1 MIIMNEKIKSAS
13 EFLNSLK
20 GDNIESSNNI
30 FFRGHS
36 DEKYDLEPSIY
47 RKGDTSKTTLYIDNE
62 DKIYREMITKLPYE
76 FKDKTT
82 IESLALMQHY
92 GVPTRILDLT
102 TNALVALYFACTG
115 NNDKDGE
122 VLVFDIS
129 EENICYSDSD
139 RVTILANLAK
149 CDKDFF
155 YKKELLPLYEQ
166 KLKFLEN
173 KKNQQNII
181 DYNYQS
187 VLDYIDSKRK
197 EIEKYLADVCFDF
210 ETNIDERIEGWIN
223 EYSGCK
229 EVYYRNEIKNKILDI
244 IWDVIKNVS
253 IPYTISIINERYFGK
268 LLHNIKD
275 DKSYFQ
281 PIINPNDVG
290 SVFAIRPKLDNPRII
305 RQQGAFLIF
314 GVKEKESSAIGSG
327 ESIKSMAKIND
338 NWIIRGKKT
347 EGENQRII
355 IESESKKQI
364 LKELEMLGINEATLF
379 PEIDIV
385 AKYVKTQYA
394 S

>member
-1 MIIMNEKIKSAS
+1 M
-13 EFLNSLK
+13 L
-20 GDNIESSNNI
+20 
-30 FFRGHS
+30 
-36 DEKYDLEPSIY
+36 PS
-47 RKGDTSKTTLYIDNE
+47 
-62 DKIYREMITKLPYE
+62 
-76 FKDKTT
+76 
-82 IESLALMQHY
+82 
-92 GVPTRILDLT
+92 
-102 TNALVALYFACTG
+102 
-115 NNDKDGE
+115 
-122 VLVFDIS
+122 
-129 EENICYSDSD
+129 
-139 RVTILANLAK
+139 
-149 CDKDFF
+149 
-155 YKKELLPLYEQ
+155 YEQ

-181 DYNYQS
+181 DYNYTNFFNDNYQS

-314 GVKEKESSAIGSG
+314 GVKEKESFTIGSG

-379 PEIDIV
+379 PEIDVV